1 MASKIKVDTIEN
13 VAGSGNVSLGS
24 GHNLVVPGNITGQG
38 TAAITSNATV
48 GGTLGV
54 TGASTLTG
62 NLQVGGN
69 TAVSS
74 APIASMVASGNS
86 LEWGHGNAAGY
97 RSTLGALSGGGQPF
111 IAFSAEHGSNANTFR
126 TRGLKGHAISTYDN
140 VGGLTFLALQTA
152 SADNQTPVT
161 TMKIDNVGRVTKPLH
176 PSFSVR
182 SNAGNNGNTWEQGQD
197 IKFQL
202 VDRNNGSHYATG
214 TGRFTA
220 PVAGF
225 YHFNYTG
232 FGYSAGRVPAAG
244 TTSVQIRK
252 NGTAVISGSYVEVN
266 TSTGYPNCGFSFS
279 LLLAASDYVTIRA
292 QSQGQYADASGLYTS
307 FSGFLVG

>member
-54 TGASTLTG
+54 TGATSLTAQTDTG
-62 NLQVGGN
+62 VVKFR
-69 TAVSS
+69 TATAPTFDQNSYIYGESGFGMNIESS
-74 APIASMVASGNS
+74 AVK
-86 LEWGHGNAAGY
+86 
-97 RSTLGALSGGGQPF
+97 F
-111 IAFSAEHGSNANTFR
+111 
-126 TRGLKGHAISTYDN
+126 N
-140 VGGLTFLALQTA
+140 VG
-152 SADNQTPVT
+152 SSRVE
-161 TMKIDNVGRVTKPLH
+161 TMRIDANGRITKPKQ

-202 VDRNNGSHYATG
+202 VDRNNGSHYAAG

-225 YHFNYTG
+225 YHFNYIG
-232 FGYSAGRVPAAG
+232 FGYSAGRIPAAS

-252 NGTAVISGSYVEVN
+252 NGTAVIAGAYVEVN

-279 LLLAASDYVTIRA
+279 LLLAVNDYVTIRA